1 MNEDEKFEKLNMEIF
16 TKFMDKNP
24 TYATFLGLHDPYDL
38 LLPDGSS
45 KNVFESLE
53 LAEEWINRVKKTVKS
68 EDLSADHKIDW
79 KILNQMYKKTK
90 FQVYEQRAWETNP
103 DAFDDV
109 GGIFFIM
116 LTRDYAPMEKRVEA
130 IVARMEKLPK
140 FLKEFRTRFDK
151 SKPVKLW
158 TEIAIESCKQVPG
171 LFQFLIASTK
181 GVVSEELHSR
191 LTKTVVSL
199 QQPIKEQLQWLQT
212 LLPRATG
219 EWTLGKERF
228 DKWLQLRGLNMTA
241 DEIYKLGVKYLGE
254 LKQERDMLA
263 QQIAPGESVKEVMEI
278 IQAKAPE
285 TFEEALKA
293 TKDAMEKSREF
304 IIKNDIATVHPE
316 DKLHVE
322 ETPAFMAPLLPFAA
336 LIPPGRFDRR
346 QEGIYIVTRPGDIS
360 NLGKHLNYASIP
372 ETAVHEGFPGHF
384 LQGAM
389 SNRGS
394 LVRLFAGGT
403 EVVEGWAHYC
413 EEMMAEHGFVKGAE
427 SQFMK
432 VNDGI
437 WRAVRIIVDVK
448 LSRGEMSFD
457 EAVDM
462 LMKEAGTSKE
472 AAVAEVRRYTM
483 TPGYPLSYL
492 LGKHL
497 ILQLRDKIKRRMG
510 MRFSE
515 RFFHD
520 TITANGELPIG
531 LLREVFDVKLAE
543 LGIKQP

>member
-497 ILQLRDKIKRRMG
+497 ILQLRDEIKRRMG

>member
-1 MNEDEKFEKLNMEIF
+1 MSEDEKFGKLNMEMF
-16 TKFMDKNP
+16 TKFMEKNP
-24 TYATFLGLHDPYDL
+24 TYATFLGLHDPYDWL
-38 LLPDGSS
+38 MPDGSS

-53 LAEEWINRVKKTVKS
+53 LAQEWINRAKETVKY
-68 EDLSADHKIDW
+68 EKLSADRKIDW
-79 KILNQMYKKTK
+79 KILEQMYEKSK

-109 GGIFFIM
+109 GGVFFIM
-116 LTRDYAPMEKRVEA
+116 LTREYAPIEKRVEA

-140 FLKEFRTRFDK
+140 FLGEFRTRFEK

-158 TEIAIESCKQVPG
+158 TEIAIESCQQIPG
-171 LFQFLIASTK
+171 LFQFLVASTK
-181 GVVSEELHSR
+181 GVISEGLHGR
-191 LTKTVVSL
+191 LMKAVASL
-199 QQPIKEQLQWLQT
+199 QQPIKEHLQWLQT
-212 LLPRATG
+212 LLPRTTD
-219 EWTLGKERF
+219 EWALGKTKF
-228 DKWLQLRGLNMTA
+228 DKWLRLRGLNMTA
-241 DEIYKLGVKYLGE
+241 GEIYKLGVRYLGE
-254 LKQERDMLA
+254 LKQERDKLA
-263 QQIAPGESVKEVMEI
+263 QQIAPGKNVKEVMEI
-278 IQAKAPE
+278 IQAKAPK

-304 IIKNDIATVHPE
+304 IIRNDLATVHSE

-346 QEGIYIVTRPGDIS
+346 QEGIYIVTRPKDIG
-360 NLGKHLNYASIP
+360 NLGKHLNYAGIP
-372 ETAVHEGFPGHF
+372 GTAVHEGFPGHF

-394 LVRLFAGGT
+394 LVGLFAGGT

-413 EEMMAEHGFVKGAE
+413 EEMMTEHGFVKGVE

-432 VNDGI
+432 ANDAI

-448 LSRGEMSFD
+448 LSQGEMSFD

-472 AAVAEVRRYTM
+472 AAVAEVKRYTM

-497 ILQLRDKIKRRMG
+497 ILQLRADIQRRMG
-510 MRFSE
+510 KRFSE
-515 RFFHD
+515 KFFHD
-520 TITANGELPIG
+520 TITANGQLPIA

-543 LGIKQP
+543 LGIK

>member
-171 LFQFLIASTK
+171 LFQFLVASTK

-543 LGIKQP
+543 LGIK

>member
-1 MNEDEKFEKLNMEIF
+1 MSEDEKFEKLNMEMF
-16 TKFMDKNP
+16 TRFMEKNP
-24 TYATFLGLHDPYDL
+24 TYATFLGLHDPYDRL
-38 LLPDGSS
+38 MPDGSS

-53 LAEEWINRVKKTVKS
+53 LAEEWIIKAKETMKY
-68 EDLSADHKIDW
+68 EKLSADRRIDW
-79 KILNQMYKKTK
+79 KILEQMHEKSK

-116 LTRDYAPMEKRVEA
+116 LTRDYAPIEKRVDA

-140 FLKEFRTRFDK
+140 FLEEFRTRFEK

-158 TEIAIESCKQVPG
+158 TEIAIESCQQIPG
-171 LFQFLIASTK
+171 LFQFLVASTK
-181 GVVSEELHSR
+181 GVISEELHGR
-191 LTKTVVSL
+191 LMKAVVSL
-199 QQPIKEQLQWLQT
+199 QQPVKEHLQWLQT
-212 LLPRATG
+212 LLPRTTD
-219 EWTLGKERF
+219 EWALGKTKF
-228 DKWLQLRGLNMTA
+228 DKWLRLRGLNMTA
-241 DEIYKLGVKYLGE
+241 EEIYKLGVKYLGE
-254 LKQERDMLA
+254 LKQERDRLA
-263 QQIAPGESVKEVMEI
+263 QQIAPGKNVKEVMEI
-278 IQAKAPE
+278 IQAKAPK

-304 IIKNDIATVHPE
+304 VIKNDLATVHSE

-322 ETPAFMAPLLPFAA
+322 ETPAFMAPLLPFAG

-346 QEGIYIVTRPGDIS
+346 QEGIYVVTRPKDIS
-360 NLGKHLNYASIP
+360 NLGRHLNYAGIP
-372 ETAVHEGFPGHF
+372 GTAVHEGFPGHF

-403 EVVEGWAHYC
+403 EVIEGWAHYC
-413 EEMMAEHGFVKGAE
+413 EEMMTEHGFVKGVE

-432 VNDGI
+432 ANDAI

-448 LSRGEMSFD
+448 LSQGEMSFD

-462 LMKEAGTSKE
+462 LMEEAGTSKE
-472 AAVAEVRRYTM
+472 AAIAEVKRYTM

-497 ILQLRDKIKRRMG
+497 ILQLRADIQRRMG
-510 MRFSE
+510 KRFSE
-515 RFFHD
+515 KFFHD
-520 TITANGELPIG
+520 TITANGQLPIA
-531 LLREVFDVKLAE
+531 LLREVFDVRLTE
-543 LGIKQP
+543 LGIK

>member
-1 MNEDEKFEKLNMEIF
+1 VNEDEKFEKLSMEMF
-16 TKFMDKNP
+16 TKFMEENP
-24 TYATFLGLHDPYDL
+24 TYATFLGLHDPYDV

-45 KNVFESLE
+45 RNVFENLE
-53 LAEEWINRVKKTVKS
+53 LVEEWISKVRKTVKY
-68 EDLSADHKIDW
+68 EKLSADHKIDW
-79 KILNQMYKKTK
+79 KILEQMYEKNK
-90 FQVYEQRAWETNP
+90 FQVHEIRAWETNP

-109 GGIFFIM
+109 GGVFFIM

-130 IVARMEKLPK
+130 IVARMEKLPR
-140 FLKEFRTRFDK
+140 FLMEFRTRFEK

-158 TEIAIESCKQVPG
+158 TEIAIESCQQIPG
-171 LFQFLIASTK
+171 LFQFLVASTK
-181 GVVSEELHSR
+181 GVISEELHSR
-191 LTKTVVSL
+191 LTKATVDL
-199 QQPIKEQLQWLQT
+199 QQPVKEQLEWLQT
-212 LLPRATG
+212 LLPKAMG
-219 EWTLGKERF
+219 EWAMGKEKF
-228 DKWLQLRGLNMTA
+228 DKWLKLRGLNMTA
-241 DEIYKLGVKYLGE
+241 DEIYELGVKYLRE
-254 LKQERDMLA
+254 LKQERDSLA
-263 QQIAPGESVKEVMEI
+263 QQIAPGKSVQEVMEV
-278 IQAKAPE
+278 IQAKAPK
-285 TFEEALKA
+285 TFEEALRA
-293 TKDAMEKSREF
+293 AKDAMEKSREF
-304 IIKNDIATVHPE
+304 IIKNDLATVHPE

-346 QEGIYIVTRPGDIS
+346 QEGIYIVTRPRDIS
-360 NLGKHLNYASIP
+360 NLGKHLNYAGIP
-372 ETAVHEGFPGHF
+372 GTAVHEGFPGHF

-394 LVRLFAGGT
+394 LVRLFAGGV
-403 EVVEGWAHYC
+403 EVIEGWAHYC
-413 EEMMAEHGFVKGAE
+413 EEMMTEHGFVKGVE

-448 LSRGEMSFD
+448 LSQGKMSFD

-497 ILQLRDKIKRRMG
+497 ILQLRADIKRRMG
-510 MRFSE
+510 KRFNE
-515 RFFHD
+515 KFFHD
-520 TITANGELPIG
+520 IITANGQLPIA

-543 LGIKQP
+543 LGIK